1 MNPQEKADID
11 RISRVMRAARK
22 ISGKGQVEIAKALE
36 VSQSALSK
44 FESRILIPS
53 ASQWFRFCKLFEVD
67 SLEAFT
73 FGIIDHGYRTS
84 LKGCYPSSTFK
95 IPKKYSHSPG
105 SKVRTMRPFL
115 SYFESK
121 IGEEKLERYLRE
133 QKVHPDFL
141 VVQDNQM
148 NIGFSLDLATTMINA
163 GVLGKK
169 DMPALTRPLSNAWMH
184 GTLRHKYETA
194 QTEVQLIQT
203 LVENVQRYEVNCDYK
218 IESSERQ
225 SIDLS
230 IAPAEHLERFDY
242 KSATLGDFLCR
253 FKKGYFQR
261 FSTYQGGQPVEID
274 ESECHFKGARRCLY
288 HIRGIA

>member
-1 MNPQEKADID
+1 MNTHDKADID

-22 ISGKGQVEIAKALE
+22 ISGKGQIEVAKALE

-73 FGIIDHGYRTS
+73 FGTIDHGYRTS
-84 LKGCYPSSTFK
+84 LKGCYPGSSFK
-95 IPKKYSHSPG
+95 VPKKYSHSPG

-115 SYFESK
+115 HHFEAQ
-121 IGEEKLERYLRE
+121 IGEEKLEHYLKE

-148 NIGFSLDLATTMINA
+148 NIGFSLDLVTTMIGA

-169 DMPALTRPLSNAWMH
+169 DLSALTRPLADASMH
-184 GTLRHKYETA
+184 GALRHKYDA
-194 QTEVQLIQT
+194 LQSGMQLIQS
-203 LVENVQRYEVNCDYK
+203 LIENVQQYEVNCDYK
-218 IESSERQ
+218 IESSEVKT
-225 SIDLS
+225 IDLS
-230 IAPAEHLERFDY
+230 ISPAEHLERFDY
-242 KSATLGDFLCR
+242 KSSILGDFLCR
-253 FKKGYFQR
+253 FKKSYFQR
-261 FSTYQGGQPVEID
+261 FSTYQGGRPVEIE
-274 ESECHFKGARRCLY
+274 ESECHFKGAGRCLY
-288 HIRGIA
+288 HIRGVA